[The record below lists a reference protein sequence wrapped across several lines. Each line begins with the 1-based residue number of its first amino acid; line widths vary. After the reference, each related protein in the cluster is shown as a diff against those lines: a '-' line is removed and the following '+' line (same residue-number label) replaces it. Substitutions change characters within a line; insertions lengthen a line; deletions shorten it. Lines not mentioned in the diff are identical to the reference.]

1 MINYNG
7 TLVPDSEVSL
17 STTNRSFR
25 YADGVFETIRYAGG
39 KMTFFEDHYFRLM
52 ADMRILRM
60 EIPLNWSPEF
70 LEDEIRKT
78 LVANALDSG
87 AARVRLTV
95 FRKGAG
101 GYAPETRA
109 VESLIEVYPLLD
121 EEYILP
127 EAGKRLQL
135 FQDHHKPTGLLSNL
149 KSNNAQVYT
158 LAAIFAQENGVDD
171 CVLINE
177 HKCLVESIQSNVWLV
192 YGKTIKTPSLSEGCV
207 KGVLRTN
214 LLNFLP
220 KWGYEVSEERIT
232 PFELQRADE
241 VWLTNTIRGIEWVQQ
256 YRKKEYKNEEASAV
270 LRRLN
275 MMLT

>member
-7 TLVPDSEVSL
+7 TLVPDGQVAL
-17 STTNRSFR
+17 GTTNRSFR
-25 YADGVFETIRYAGG
+25 FADGVFETMRYTKGEIA
-39 KMTFFEDHYFRLM
+39 FFEDHYFRLM

-60 EIPLNWSPEF
+60 EIPLNWSPEY
-70 LEDEIRKT
+70 LESEIIKT
-78 LVANALDSG
+78 LEGNALQNG
-87 AARVRLTV
+87 PARIRFTV

-101 GYAPETRA
+101 GYTPETRS
-109 VESLIEVYPLLD
+109 VESLVEVSPLID

-127 EAGKRLQL
+127 EAGIKLQL

-149 KSNNAQVYT
+149 KSNNGQVYT
-158 LAAIFAQENGVDD
+158 LAGIFAEENGFDD

-177 HKCLVESIQSNVWLV
+177 HKCLVEGIQSNVWLV

-214 LLNFLP
+214 LLNYLP

-241 VWLTNTIRGIEWVQQ
+241 VWMTNTIRGIEWVKQ
-256 YRKKEYKNEEASAV
+256 YRKKEYSADEAHSV
-270 LRRLN
+270 VRRLN
-275 MMLT
+275 MLLT